1 MRDKK
6 KENRFLICGIALSIC
21 LCVPAGSVILH
32 LSETFIRSG
41 IADMAGAVGIAAPE
55 QLGDIMHLYKS
66 GDGLRAAGEEILRQY
81 GYGRDVYSFVP
92 AWFGAAAYAIPFC
105 IILVVLFSFGL
116 YWGHRMKEAEKRTAV
131 LSGYLDRI
139 MEGQYDTLMKDD
151 TGSALGDSIY
161 KAVVLLREEREQA
174 QRAKK
179 NLADNMADLSH
190 QLKTPAASIGLSLSL
205 LKKKAWNEGDK
216 DDSKNVILKD
226 IGRMERQVGHL
237 QHLVGTML
245 TLSKL
250 DAGMLELEEKEFDLE
265 EMLVDAVQPFVR
277 QMEEKGICFGIR
289 GADGISLSGDFG
301 WCSEA
306 FGNIIKNCVEHT
318 PERGNISIACQDNP
332 IYAEIVIQDSGVGF
346 DEADL
351 PRLFERFYRG
361 SGSSKDSAGI
371 GLALSKSIIEKE
383 NGTVTAENA
392 KTGGARFCI
401 KFYHC
406 HRIGT

>member
-6 KENRFLICGIALSIC
+6 KGNRILICGIALSIC
-21 LCVPAGSVILH
+21 LCVLAGSVILH
-32 LSETFIRSG
+32 LSETFIRSS
-41 IADMAGAVGIAAPE
+41 IADMAGAVGIAATE
-55 QLGDIMHLYKS
+55 QLGDVMHLYKS
-66 GDGLRAAGEEILRQY
+66 GNGPRIAGEEILRQY

-105 IILVVLFSFGL
+105 ITLIMIFSFRL
-116 YWGHRMKEAEKRTAV
+116 YWQKKVREDEKRTAV

-139 MEGQYDTLMKDD
+139 MEGQYDTLMKGD
-151 TGSALGDSIY
+151 TGSALEDSIY

-174 QRAKK
+174 QGAKK

-190 QLKTPAASIGLSLSL
+190 QLKTPAASIGLTLSL
-205 LKKKAWNEGDK
+205 LKKKAWDEETK
-216 DDSKNVILKD
+216 QD
-226 IGRMERQVGHL
+226 IGRMEGQVGHL
-237 QHLVGTML
+237 QHLVGSML
-245 TLSKL
+245 TMSRL
-250 DAGMLELEEKEFDLE
+250 DAGVLELEEKEFDLE

-277 QMEEKGICFGIR
+277 QMEEKGICFGIQ

-318 PERGNISIACQDNP
+318 PEQGNISIACQDNP
-332 IYAEIVIQDSGVGF
+332 IYTEIVIQDSGVGF

-351 PRLFERFYRG
+351 PHLFERFYRG
-361 SGSSKDSAGI
+361 AGSSKDSAGI
-371 GLALSKSIIEKE
+371 GLALSRSIIEKE

-392 KTGGARFCI
+392 ETGGARFCI

-406 HRIGT
+406 HRIST

>member
-6 KENRFLICGIALSIC
+6 KGNRILICGIVLSIC
-21 LCVPAGSVILH
+21 LFVLAGGVILH

-55 QLGDIMHLYKS
+55 QLGGVMHLYKS
-66 GDGLRAAGEEILRQY
+66 GDGLKDAGDEILRQY
-81 GYGRDVYSFVP
+81 GYGRGVYSFAP
-92 AWFGAAAYAIPFC
+92 AWFGAAAYAIPFGMLL
-105 IILVVLFSFGL
+105 IMLFFFGL
-116 YWGHRMKEAEKRTAV
+116 YWRHKTKEAEMRTAA

-139 MEGQYDTLMKDD
+139 MEGQYDTLMQHD
-151 TGSALGDSIY
+151 TGSELEDSIY

-190 QLKTPAASIGLSLSL
+190 QLKTPAASIGLTLSL
-205 LKKKAWNEGDK
+205 LKKKAWDEETK
-216 DDSKNVILKD
+216 ED
-226 IGRMERQVGHL
+226 IGRMEGQVSRL
-237 QHLVGTML
+237 QQLVGSML
-245 TLSKL
+245 TLSRL
-250 DAGMLELEEKEFDLE
+250 DAGVLELEEKEFDLE

-277 QMEEKGICFGIR
+277 QMEEKGICFGIQ

-318 PERGNISIACQDNP
+318 PEQGDISIVCRDNP
-332 IYAEIVIQDSGVGF
+332 IYTEIVIQDSGGGF

-351 PRLFERFYRG
+351 SRLFERFYRG
-361 SGSSKDSAGI
+361 AGSSKDSAGI
-371 GLALSKSIIEKE
+371 GLALAKSIIEKE
-383 NGTVTAENA
+383 NGTVTAENIQ
-392 KTGGARFCI
+392 TGGAGFYI

-406 HRIGT
+406 H

>member
-6 KENRFLICGIALSIC
+6 KGNRILICGIALSIC
-21 LCVPAGSVILH
+21 LCVLAGSVILH
-32 LSETFIRSG
+32 LSETFIRSS
-41 IADMAGAVGIAAPE
+41 IADMAGAVGIAATE
-55 QLGDIMHLYKS
+55 QRGDVMYLYKS
-66 GDGLRAAGEEILRQY
+66 GDGLRIAGEEILRQY

-105 IILVVLFSFGL
+105 ITLIMIFSFRL
-116 YWGHRMKEAEKRTAV
+116 YWQKKVREDEKRTAV

-139 MEGQYDTLMKDD
+139 MEGQYDTLMQHD
-151 TGSALGDSIY
+151 TGSELEDSIY

-174 QRAKK
+174 QGAKK

-190 QLKTPAASIGLSLSL
+190 QLKTPAASIGLTLSL
-205 LKKKAWNEGDK
+205 LKKKAWDEETK
-216 DDSKNVILKD
+216 QD
-226 IGRMERQVGHL
+226 IGRMEGQVGHL
-237 QHLVGTML
+237 QHLVGSML
-245 TLSKL
+245 TLSRL
-250 DAGMLELEEKEFDLE
+250 DAGVLELEEKEFDLE

-318 PERGNISIACQDNP
+318 PEQGNISIACRDNP
-332 IYAEIVIQDSGVGF
+332 IYTEIVIQDSGRGF

-351 PRLFERFYRG
+351 PHLFERFYRG
-361 SGSSKDSAGI
+361 AGFSKDSAGI
-371 GLALSKSIIEKE
+371 GLALAKSIIEKE
-383 NGTVTAENA
+383 NGTVTAKNTE
-392 KTGGARFCI
+392 TGGAGFYI

-406 HRIGT
+406 H